1 MWFGGFG
8 EGKTGRGGYKGL
20 TMGFFLFVFSV
31 KCNYLDA
38 YLNNQMVIYDVTAII
53 RGRLKSRFLGSND
66 KILLILWEY
75 VDKPTG

>member
-1 MWFGGFG
+1 
-8 EGKTGRGGYKGL
+8 
-20 TMGFFLFVFSV
+20 
-31 KCNYLDA
+31 
-38 YLNNQMVIYDVTAII
+38 MVIYDVTAII